1 MAVPNHRSGYDCVN
15 IVDRDY
21 DMATQPDLLTYDA
34 DEDETI
40 VPRDQ
45 QESEEDVHPE
55 PGRFNDAVLFNTDWT
70 VETLFRQIEKG
81 NINLDPQFQR
91 REAWGVDRKS
101 KFIESIVCSL
111 PIPNVVLA
119 EDRAMKGR
127 YLVID
132 GKQRLFAIASFLR
145 GDFVLRDLTI
155 RSDLN
160 GCSFA
165 DLRANHPQDVTTIE
179 NYTIRT
185 VVIRNWPDEDYL
197 YTVFYRLNSG
207 SLQLSP
213 QELRKALHAGKL
225 LDFLDDFVRNSVEFK
240 SIFGDKLDPRMR
252 DVELVL
258 RFVAFDK
265 SFADYKGDLKVFLDE
280 TVKYYDDVWD
290 QTLPL
295 LQSSLTRFSTALEA
309 AHAVFGA
316 DAFKKW
322 NGNAFERRINRAVF
336 DVITRYFSDAQIADR
351 AKAHPVAVVESF
363 QALCA
368 QNEKFRNSV
377 ERTTKTPSAT
387 WTRHTLWG
395 EQLAAVIGAKLDEK
409 SMRLV

>member
-1 MAVPNHRSGYDCVN
+1 
-15 IVDRDY
+15 
-21 DMATQPDLLTYDA
+21 MATQPDLLTYYA

-45 QESEEDVHPE
+45 QESEEDVRPE
-55 PGRFNDAVLFNTDWT
+55 PGRLNDAVLFNTDWT
-70 VETLFRQIEKG
+70 VETLSRQIDKG

-101 KFIESIVCSL
+101 KFIESIVCNL

-119 EDRAMKGR
+119 EDRATKGR

-145 GDFVLRDLTI
+145 GEFVLRDLTI

-160 GCSFA
+160 GFSFA
-165 DLRANHPQDVTTIE
+165 DLHANHHQDVTTIE

-225 LDFLDDFVRNSVEFK
+225 LDFLDDFVRNSGEFK
-240 SIFGDKLDPRMR
+240 LIFGDKLDPRMR

-265 SFADYKGDLKVFLDE
+265 SFTDYKGDLKVFLDE
-280 TVKYYDDVWD
+280 TVKFYDDVWD

-295 LQSSLTRFSTALEA
+295 LQSSLERLSIALEA
-309 AHAVFGA
+309 AHAVFGS
-316 DAFKKW
+316 DVFKKW
-322 NGNAFERRINRAVF
+322 NGSGFERRINRAVF

-351 AKAHPVAVVESF
+351 AKAQSVPVVEAF
-363 QALCA
+363 KALCA
-368 QNEKFRNSV
+368 ESEKFRNSI

-387 WTRHTLWG
+387 WARHILWG
-395 EQLAAVIGAKLDEK
+395 EQLAAVLGAKLDEK

>member
-1 MAVPNHRSGYDCVN
+1 
-15 IVDRDY
+15 
-21 DMATQPDLLTYDA
+21 MATEFDLISD
-34 DEDETI
+34 DEDSSI

-55 PGRFNDAVLFNTDWT
+55 AGRINESVLFNTDWT

-91 REAWGVDRKS
+91 REAWGIDRKS
-101 KFIESIVCSL
+101 KFIESILCSL

-119 EDRAMKGR
+119 EDKATKGR
-127 YLVID
+127 YVVID
-132 GKQRLFAIASFLR
+132 GKQRLFSISSFLR
-145 GDFVLRDLTI
+145 GEFELRNLTI
-155 RSDLN
+155 RHDLN
-160 GCSFA
+160 GCSFV
-165 DLRANHPQDVTTIE
+165 DLQANHAQDVNTIE

-225 LDFLDDFVRNSVEFK
+225 LDFLDDYIRSSAEFK
-240 SIFGDKLDPRMR
+240 TIFGKQVDPRMR

-265 SFADYKGDLKVFLDE
+265 FFGEYKGNLKTFLDD
-280 TVKYYDDVWD
+280 TVKYFDEAWD
-290 QTLPL
+290 QKLSAL
-295 LQSSLTRFSTALEA
+295 EESLANLTTALSA
-309 AHAVFGA
+309 ARAVF
-316 DAFKKW
+316 DSEAFKKW

-336 DVITRYFSDAQIADR
+336 DVITRYFSDSQVADLAR
-351 AKAHPVAVVESF
+351 AEAPEVVEAF
-363 QALCA
+363 KALCS
-368 QNEKFRNSV
+368 QNENFRNAI

-387 WTRHTLWG
+387 WTRHILWG
-395 EQLAAVIGAKLDEK
+395 ERLAGVIGAKLDEK

>member
-1 MAVPNHRSGYDCVN
+1 
-15 IVDRDY
+15 
-21 DMATQPDLLTYDA
+21 MATQPDLLTFHA

-45 QESEEDVHPE
+45 QESEEDVHPAPDRINE
-55 PGRFNDAVLFNTDWT
+55 SVLFNTDWT

-91 REAWGVDRKS
+91 REAWGVARKS

-119 EDRAMKGR
+119 EDRALKGK

-132 GKQRLFAIASFLR
+132 GKQRLFSIASFLR
-145 GDFVLRDLTI
+145 GEFVLRDLTI

-160 GCSFA
+160 GCTFA
-165 DLRANHPQDVTTIE
+165 DLLNSYPQDVNTIE

-213 QELRKALHAGKL
+213 QELRKALHAGKF
-225 LDFLDDFVRNSVEFK
+225 LDFLDDFVRDSIEFK
-240 SIFGDKLDPRMR
+240 TIFGDKLDPRMR

-265 SFADYKGDLKVFLDE
+265 SFGDYKGDLKVFLDE
-280 TVKYYDDVWD
+280 TVKFYDASWD
-290 QTLPL
+290 QTLPIL
-295 LQSSLTRFSTALEA
+295 ENSLAHLSIALEA
-309 AHAVFGA
+309 AHAVFG
-316 DAFKKW
+316 DKAFKKW
-322 NGNAFERRINRAVF
+322 NGQDFERRANRAVF
-336 DVITRYFSDAQIADR
+336 DVVTRYFSDAKIAER
-351 AKAHPVAVVESF
+351 AKAHSDAIVDAF
-363 QALCA
+363 KALCE
-368 QNEKFRNSV
+368 QNENFRNSI

-387 WTRHTLWG
+387 WTRHFLWG
-395 EQLAAVIGAKLDEK
+395 EQLAGVIGAKLDEK

>member
-1 MAVPNHRSGYDCVN
+1 
-15 IVDRDY
+15 
-21 DMATQPDLLTYDA
+21 MATQPDLLTYQA

-40 VPRDQ
+40 VPHDQ
-45 QESEEDVHPE
+45 QESEEDVHPKPE
-55 PGRFNDAVLFNTDWT
+55 RINESVLFNTDWT

-91 REAWGVDRKS
+91 RDAWGVDRKS

-132 GKQRLFAIASFLR
+132 GKQRLFSIASFLR
-145 GDFVLRDLTI
+145 GDFSLRELTI

-165 DLRANHPQDVTTIE
+165 DLRANYPQDVNAIE

-225 LDFLDDFVRNSVEFK
+225 LDFLDDFIRNSIEFK
-240 SIFGDKLDPRMR
+240 TIFGDKLDPRMR

-265 SFADYKGDLKVFLDE
+265 SFTEYKGDLKAFLDE
-280 TVKYYDDVWD
+280 TVKFYDASWD
-290 QTLPL
+290 QTLPI
-295 LQSSLTRFSTALEA
+295 LQSSLARFSTALA
-309 AHAVFGA
+309 AAYAVFGA
-316 DAFKKW
+316 ATFKKW
-322 NGNAFERRINRAVF
+322 NGTDFERRTNRAVF
-336 DVITRYFSDAQIADR
+336 DVVTRYFSDAQIADR
-351 AKAHPVAVVESF
+351 AKAQSEAVVDAF
-363 QALCA
+363 RALCA
-368 QNEKFRNSV
+368 QNENFRNSV

-387 WTRHTLWG
+387 WTRHILWG

>member
-1 MAVPNHRSGYDCVN
+1 
-15 IVDRDY
+15 
-21 DMATQPDLLTYDA
+21 MATQPDLHNDYA
-34 DEDETI
+34 DEDDSI
-40 VPRDQ
+40 VPLDQ

-55 PGRFNDAVLFNTDWT
+55 PGRINESVLFNTDWT

-91 REAWGVDRKS
+91 REAWGIDRKS
-101 KFIESIVCSL
+101 KFIESILCSL

-119 EDRAMKGR
+119 EDQATKGR

-132 GKQRLFAIASFLR
+132 GKQRLFSIASFLR
-145 GDFVLRDLTI
+145 GNFILRDLTI
-155 RSDLN
+155 RTDLN
-160 GCSFA
+160 GCSFE
-165 DLRANHPQDVTTIE
+165 DLVANHPQDVNTLE

-207 SLQLSP
+207 SMQLSP

-225 LDFLDDFVRNSVEFK
+225 LDYLDDFVRDSTEFK
-240 SIFGDKLDPRMR
+240 SIFGSKIDPRMR

-258 RFVAFDK
+258 RFVAFDQ
-265 SFADYKGDLKVFLDE
+265 SFTEYKGDLKAFLDQ
-280 TVKYYDDVWD
+280 TVKFYDEAWD
-290 QTLPL
+290 QRLPN
-295 LQSSLTRFSTALEA
+295 LQECLVRFSTALRA
-309 AHAVFGA
+309 AREIFGQA
-316 DAFKKW
+316 TFKKW
-322 NGNAFERRINRAVF
+322 NGVDFERRTNRAVF
-336 DVITRYFSDAQIADR
+336 DVVTRYFSDEQISER
-351 AKAHPVAVVESF
+351 AKGQASGVVDAF
-363 QALCA
+363 KALCA

-387 WTRHTLWG
+387 WTRHILWG
-395 EQLAAVIGAKLDEK
+395 QELAGVIDAKLDEK

>member
-1 MAVPNHRSGYDCVN
+1 MS
-15 IVDRDY
+15 I
-21 DMATQPDLLTYDA
+21 QPDLLTYDV

-55 PGRFNDAVLFNTDWT
+55 PGRINESVLFNTDWT

-91 REAWGVDRKS
+91 REAWDVIRKS
-101 KFIESIVCSL
+101 KFIESIICSL

-127 YLVID
+127 YIVID
-132 GKQRLFAIASFLR
+132 GKQRLYSISSFLR
-145 GDFVLRDLTI
+145 GEFSLKDLTI
-155 RSDLN
+155 RRDLN
-160 GCSFA
+160 GCSYI
-165 DLRANHPQDVTTIE
+165 DLCGKYLQEVNTIE

-197 YTVFYRLNSG
+197 YTVFFRLNSG

-225 LDFLDDFVRNSVEFK
+225 LDFLDDFVRGSVEFK
-240 SIFGDKLDPRMR
+240 RIFGENLDPRMR

-265 SFADYKGDLKVFLDE
+265 SFTDYKGNLKVFLDD
-280 TVKYYDDVWD
+280 TVKFYDDAWE
-290 QTLPL
+290 QTLPA
-295 LQSSLTRFSTALEA
+295 LQASLARFSTALSA
-309 AHAVFGA
+309 SQAVFGT
-316 DAFKKW
+316 DA
-322 NGNAFERRINRAVF
+322 E
-336 DVITRYFSDAQIADR
+336 
-351 AKAHPVAVVESF
+351 
-363 QALCA
+363 
-368 QNEKFRNSV
+368 
-377 ERTTKTPSAT
+377 
-387 WTRHTLWG
+387 
-395 EQLAAVIGAKLDEK
+395 
-409 SMRLV
+409 